1 MQQTSLR
8 DRLSR
13 SEAFNG
19 YLLVSPP
26 AIYAILILGAPLAAV
41 LVLSFL
47 TDGSGETRIIREL
60 TWSNYQE
67 AWTDPLY
74 QLLLGRSIMVSSL
87 VTLATVLL
95 AFPVAYFVSFHVA
108 PERKS
113 LWLFL
118 ITIPFWTSYLIRVFL
133 WKVILGFDGV
143 VNSTLMGFGI
153 ISEPVTFILYNVNA
167 VIITLAHA
175 YAPFAILPI
184 FVALEKIDRSLLEAG
199 LDLGESK
206 FMTFLRVTLPLAMP
220 GVIGATL
227 IVFIPTVGDYV
238 TPVLVGGPE
247 GRLIANAIQLQ
258 YLKLDNYPLGSA
270 LAVTTMAIVGII
282 SLIFL
287 FLNRRFLKGQK

>member
-113 LWLFL
+113 SDSGSRP
-118 ITIPFWTSYLIRVFL
+118 TPASR
-133 WKVILGFDGV
+133 
-143 VNSTLMGFGI
+143 SCRR
-153 ISEPVTFILYNVNA
+153 S
-167 VIITLAHA
+167 
-175 YAPFAILPI
+175 APW
-184 FVALEKIDRSLLEAG
+184 
-199 LDLGESK
+199 
-206 FMTFLRVTLPLAMP
+206 
-220 GVIGATL
+220 
-227 IVFIPTVGDYV
+227 
-238 TPVLVGGPE
+238 
-247 GRLIANAIQLQ
+247 
-258 YLKLDNYPLGSA
+258 
-270 LAVTTMAIVGII
+270 
-282 SLIFL
+282 
-287 FLNRRFLKGQK
+287 